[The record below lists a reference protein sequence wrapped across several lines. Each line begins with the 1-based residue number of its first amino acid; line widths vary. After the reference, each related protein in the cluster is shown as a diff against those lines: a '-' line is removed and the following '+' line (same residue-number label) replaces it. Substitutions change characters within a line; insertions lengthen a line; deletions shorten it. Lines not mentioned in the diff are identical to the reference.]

1 MIYCLS
7 LIFAEQYKEVSED
20 KESISQLKDRVNY
33 TKILLELMSFT
44 TSISKFLSYFTTKLA
59 IIKLTLLYKS

>member
-20 KESISQLKDRVNY
+20 KESISQLRVNY

-44 TSISKFLSYFTTKLA
+44 TSISKVLSYFTTKIA
-59 IIKLTLLYKS
+59 IIKLTLLYES